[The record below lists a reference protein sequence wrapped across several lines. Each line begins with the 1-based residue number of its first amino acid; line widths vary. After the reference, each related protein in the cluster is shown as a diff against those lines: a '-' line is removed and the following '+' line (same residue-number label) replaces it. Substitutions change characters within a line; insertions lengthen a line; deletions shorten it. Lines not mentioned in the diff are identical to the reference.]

1 MSKKKEKVIDLPPT
15 YVGMLDWRLTVIR
28 TEATSSP
35 IYKSVLKD
43 LKQMAEAAD
52 YVAAYHK
59 WFFGDNESEIM
70 AEQSKE

>member
-52 YVAAYHK
+52 YVAADYLIEVK
-59 WFFGDNESEIM
+59 QSEIM
-70 AEQSKE
+70 AEQSRE

>member
-1 MSKKKEKVIDLPPT
+1 MSEEKEKGKVIDLPPT

-52 YVAAYHK
+52 YL
-59 WFFGDNESEIM
+59 I
-70 AEQSKE
+70 EQSKE

>member
-1 MSKKKEKVIDLPPT
+1 MSEEKEKGKVIDLPPT

-43 LKQMAEAAD
+43 LTQMAEAAD
-52 YVAAYHK
+52 CL
-59 WFFGDNESEIM
+59 I
-70 AEQSKE
+70 EQSKHCPVNRK

>member
-52 YVAAYHK
+52 YVAADYLIAVK
-59 WFFGDNESEIM
+59 QSEIM

>member
-15 YVGMLDWRLTVIR
+15 YLGMLDWRLTVIR

-43 LKQMAEAAD
+43 LTQMAEAAD
-52 YVAAYHK
+52 YLIK
-59 WFFGDNESEIM
+59 L
-70 AEQSKE
+70 SKE

>member
-1 MSKKKEKVIDLPPT
+1 MSNKKEKVIDLPPT

-52 YVAAYHK
+52 YL
-59 WFFGDNESEIM
+59 I
-70 AEQSKE
+70 EQSKE

>member
-1 MSKKKEKVIDLPPT
+1 MSEEKEKVKTIDLPPT

-43 LKQMAEAAD
+43 MMEMAEKAD
-52 YVAAYHK
+52 YLIAFQK
-59 WFFGDNESEIM
+59 
-70 AEQSKE
+70 

>member
-52 YVAAYHK
+52 YVAADYLIEVK
-59 WFFGDNESEIM
+59 QSEIM

>member
-43 LKQMAEAAD
+43 LTQMAEAAD
-52 YVAAYHK
+52 YLIK
-59 WFFGDNESEIM
+59 L
-70 AEQSKE
+70 SKE

>member
-1 MSKKKEKVIDLPPT
+1 MSEEKGKVKTIDLPPT

-43 LKQMAEAAD
+43 MMEMAEKAD
-52 YVAAYHK
+52 YLTHPRLPK
-59 WFFGDNESEIM
+59 
-70 AEQSKE
+70 

>member
-52 YVAAYHK
+52 YVAADYLIAVK
-59 WFFGDNESEIM
+59 QSEIT